1 MTAGRFITLEGGE
14 GAGKST
20 QIDRLRRHLQKR
32 GLRVL
37 CTREPGGSERAESI
51 RASILSGEAQ
61 AYGPFAEALMFSA
74 ARHDHLERT
83 IRPALASGTWV
94 LCDRFADSTR
104 AYQGVMGKID
114 EATIAALERLVVS
127 STRPD
132 LTLVLDVPAAL
143 GLARASG
150 RRLSR
155 GEAADR
161 YEREDAAFHGRLRQ
175 AFLDIAKREP
185 ERCLV
190 IDASGEADI
199 VESRIAHAVN
209 GRFFDHDLK
218 QGLQVVGGQV

>member
-1 MTAGRFITLEGGE
+1 MAGRFITLEGGE

-37 CTREPGGSERAESI
+37 CTREPGGSERAELI
-51 RASILSGEAQ
+51 RTSILGGEAQ

-104 AYQGVMGKID
+104 AYQGAMGKID
-114 EATIAALERLVVS
+114 QGTIAALERLVVS

-132 LTLVLDVPAAL
+132 LTLILDVPAAL

-150 RRLSR
+150 RRQAR

-161 YEREDAAFHGRLRQ
+161 YERENAAFHGRLRQ

-185 ERCLV
+185 ERCV
-190 IDASGEADI
+190 IVDASGEADL
-199 VESRIAHAVN
+199 VEAAITRAVDE
-209 GRFFDHDLK
+209 RFFHHDLR
-218 QGLQVVGGQV
+218 QGLQIVGEQV

>member
-1 MTAGRFITLEGGE
+1 MVGRFITLEGGE

-37 CTREPGGSERAESI
+37 CTREPGGSERAELI
-51 RASILSGEAQ
+51 RTSILGGEAQ

-94 LCDRFADSTR
+94 VCDRFADSTR
-104 AYQGVMGKID
+104 AYQGAMGEID
-114 EATIAALERLVVS
+114 QGIIAALERLVVS

-132 LTLVLDVPAAL
+132 LTLILDVPAAL

-150 RRLSR
+150 RRQAR
-155 GEAADR
+155 GEDADR
-161 YEREDAAFHGRLRQ
+161 YERENAAFHGRLRQ

-185 ERCLV
+185 ERCV
-190 IDASGEADI
+190 IVDASGEADL
-199 VESRIAHAVN
+199 VEAAITRAVD
-209 GRFFDHDLK
+209 GRFFNPDLR
-218 QGLQVVGGQV
+218 QGLQVVGEQV